1 MDFSETIEVKVI
13 DKDDSLAV
21 DAYFFAYFH
30 NLSDALD
37 QIRDVVRTYRSQ
49 NFLSERSAPAVVD
62 TTAPRSSASTGPVTS
77 LVDLNSQKA
86 TSGFRLSSLFRPF
99 SDTSLLGRPSVSPA
113 ADLNGDDYTHI
124 QRKDDASF
132 IPRTSSPKSATLI
145 SFPRQGTD
153 STTSSRQTTQSL
165 PVPDYTYPPSTS
177 SSTIYPN
184 ASSLNRDGI
193 GSWGLGVPA
202 WLKSPRKPFS
212 GTPVT
217 PESQT
222 ILDSN
227 PVKEVYSSA
236 SSPGPMPVSRSSGGD
251 LAFSVL
257 ETPDMAAEPEIIEKF
272 RTAFAYDAK
281 ETLLGCRCLPLHLK
295 ATNDP
300 CCRFSGIHI

>member
-62 TTAPRSSASTGPVTS
+62 TTAPRSPASTGAVTS
-77 LVDLNSQKA
+77 PVDLNSQKA

-99 SDTSLLGRPSVSPA
+99 SDTSLLGRPSVSPS
-113 ADLNGDDYTHI
+113 ADLNSDDYTHI
-124 QRKDDASF
+124 QRKDDTSF
-132 IPRTSSPKSATLI
+132 IPRTSSPATLN

-153 STTSSRQTTQSL
+153 STTSSRHTTQSL

-184 ASSLNRDGI
+184 ASLNRDAT

-202 WLKSPRKPFS
+202 WLKSSRKTFS

-257 ETPDMAAEPEIIEKF
+257 ETPDIAAEPEIIEKF
-272 RTAFAYDAK
+272 HTAFAYDAK
-281 ETLLGCRCLPLHLK
+281 ETLLGCRCLPLRLK
-295 ATNDP
+295 AIDDL
-300 CCRFSGIHI
+300 CCRFSRIHI